1 MNLGEKI
8 YKLRKEK
15 GLSQEV
21 LAEQLGTTRQAVS
34 KWENNQGFP
43 ETEKILQ
50 LSNIF
55 EVSTDFL
62 LKDEKLMQSATEERG
77 YYVSME
83 MATSYIANAKKLSRY
98 MGIGFMSLAL
108 TGIPYVMLDVNTT
121 GRYLGI
127 GICIAVGIISFV
139 LGMFTEQE
147 RFKVLKQEPL
157 IFDYGYMKDL
167 TAEYR
172 SRKKKYIALS
182 ASCTVLFIL
191 SVLALSLTVRENVM
205 WADYRSFI
213 FLGFSIGLLGM
224 VYSAGTMEAYE
235 LLVNNEHYTSRLLFK
250 IRRKIK
256 QKLEM

>member
-108 TGIPYVMLDVNTT
+108 TGIPYAMFDVNTT

-139 LGMFTEQE
+139 LGMFTE
-147 RFKVLKQEPL
+147 
-157 IFDYGYMKDL
+157 
-167 TAEYR
+167 
-172 SRKKKYIALS
+172 
-182 ASCTVLFIL
+182 
-191 SVLALSLTVRENVM
+191 
-205 WADYRSFI
+205 
-213 FLGFSIGLLGM
+213 
-224 VYSAGTMEAYE
+224 
-235 LLVNNEHYTSRLLFK
+235 
-250 IRRKIK
+250 
-256 QKLEM
+256 